1 MEDAADIPNFIF
13 NIERKLDELM
23 DTQRR
28 SLEML
33 NAQEQL
39 TKFGLDGFRERI
51 INEHRKRDAV
61 GFREHLSEIILN
73 DKELRH
79 PHIKILNYLADQYDY
94 SEGRFKEVHFSKIV
108 SECRVGKNKAK
119 GYLDLLVAKGL
130 IESRSDGYRVFY
142 RIKTEGSIQNNLE

>member
-1 MEDAADIPNFIF
+1 MKMENAADIQDIFF
-13 NIERKLDELM
+13 NIDRKLSELM
-23 DTQRR
+23 EVQRQ

-39 TKFGLDGFRERI
+39 TKFGLDGFI
-51 INEHRKRDAV
+51 KKVLKEHQKKDAA
-61 GFREHLSEIILN
+61 GFKEYLSEIILN

-79 PHIKILNYLADQYDY
+79 PHIKILNYLADQYDMQA
-94 SEGRFKEVHFSKIV
+94 GNFMDVHFSKIV
-108 SECRVGKNKAK
+108 GECRVGKNKAK

-142 RIKTEGSIQNNLE
+142 RIIPS